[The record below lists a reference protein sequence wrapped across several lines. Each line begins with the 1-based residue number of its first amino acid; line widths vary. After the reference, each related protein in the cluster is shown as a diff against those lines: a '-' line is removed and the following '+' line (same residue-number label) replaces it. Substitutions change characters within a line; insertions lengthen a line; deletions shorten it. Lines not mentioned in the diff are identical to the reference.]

1 MRPRLIVLDA
11 CGVIL
16 NDPLPG
22 HIEAIGRALGEDP
35 VETFAR
41 YAMLRPAFWTGKMEE
56 EAFWWELTLGH
67 DAESWARRLAA
78 SFGPG
83 PAAERLA
90 SWARVARLRVLS
102 NHRSRWMDGHLA
114 RLGLRDH
121 FERVLVSEAIG
132 HAKPEVEA
140 FEVALRDTEVQRGEV
155 LFVDDK
161 QRNVLVARGLGLQAV
176 WADPGRDWVA
186 EVDGLL
192 ASSGFA
198 GPRPRG

>member
-1 MRPRLIVLDA
+1 MTPRLIVLDA

-22 HIEAIGRALGEDP
+22 LIESIGRALGEDP

-41 YAMLRPAFWTGKMEE
+41 YAALRPSFWTGKMGEE
-56 EAFWWELTLGH
+56 EFWRELTLDH
-67 DAESWARRLAA
+67 EPESWARRLAA

-83 PAAERLA
+83 PAAGRLA

-102 NHRSRWMDGHLA
+102 NHRARWMEGHLG

-140 FEVALRDTEVQRGEV
+140 FEVALRDAEVQRGEV

-161 QRNVLVARGLGLQAV
+161 QRNVLVARELGLLAV
-176 WADPGRDWVA
+176 WADPRRDWVA
-186 EVDGLL
+186 EVDAIL
-192 ASSGFA
+192 APRRLGSSGS
-198 GPRPRG
+198 

>member
-1 MRPRLIVLDA
+1 MTPRLLVLDA

-22 HIEAIGRALGEDP
+22 LIESIGRTLGEDP

-41 YAMLRPAFWTGKMEE
+41 YAALRPSFWTGKMGEE
-56 EAFWWELTLGH
+56 EFWRGLTLGH
-67 DAESWARRLAA
+67 DAESWAGRLAA

-83 PAAERLA
+83 PAAGRLA

-102 NHRSRWMDGHLA
+102 NHRVRWMEGHLG

-140 FEVALRDTEVQRGEV
+140 FEVALSDAGVQRGEV
-155 LFVDDK
+155 LFADDK
-161 QRNVLVARGLGLQAV
+161 QRNVLVARDLGLQAV
-176 WADPGRDWVA
+176 WADPRRDWVA
-186 EVDGLL
+186 EVDGIL
-192 ASSGFA
+192 A
-198 GPRPRG
+198 RR

>member
-1 MRPRLIVLDA
+1 MRPSLVLLDA

-22 HIEAIGRALGEDP
+22 LIESIGRALGEDP

-41 YAMLRPAFWTGKMEE
+41 YAALRAGFWTGRMGEA
-56 EAFWWELTLGH
+56 AFWRELTLGH
-67 DAESWARRLAA
+67 DAEVWAGRLAA

-83 PAAERLA
+83 PAAGRLP
-90 SWARVARLRVLS
+90 SWARVTRLRVLS
-102 NHRSRWMDGHLA
+102 NHRARWMEGHLE

-132 HAKPEVEA
+132 YAKPEVEA
-140 FEVALRDTEVQRGEV
+140 FEVALADAGVPRDQV

-161 QRNVLVARGLGLQAV
+161 QRNVVVARELGLQAV
-176 WADPGRDWVA
+176 WADPTSRWLE
-186 EVDGLL
+186 EVDGLI
-192 ASSGFA
+192 G
-198 GPRPRG
+198 G